1 MMNTGPKTTVS
12 LLLGTII
19 CLGAFFLIDNNI
31 PAQAL
36 HKEEQI
42 LESYDSLADFAN
54 AVKSGD
60 EEDLEEIPIQ
70 SMEAADIYDDADDT
84 LKDCIDLAAEVGDS
98 LTDREVV
105 HCVDDANYFENKY
118 TNSTVPVD
126 TSLATST
133 SAADTNED
141 TSIDTKSA
149 SDTSASDTSA
159 SDTSASDTSASD
171 TSASDTS
178 ASDTSASDDV
188 TGNSLINELVNTGK
202 FTEDEAKQFVSQN
215 MLSGADTT
223 SSSDDTSS
231 NANADD
237 TQASNTDANA
247 DDTQASNTDTNAD
260 DTQASNTDTNADDT
274 QASNTDTNADDT
286 QASNTDT
293 NADDTQA
300 SNNEENQADSSDSN
314 NSGNPEDYDSLSELV
329 SDIKN
334 GVVDTDEIPLN
345 DFQNSGAYQGADEQT
360 QDCIDLAA
368 KIGSNL
374 IDYEIV
380 RCSDDPNHF
389 KNQIAN
395 NGANNND
402 GTNNENSNNN
412 DNNN

>member
-178 ASDTSASDDV
+178 ASDTSASDTSASDDV

-231 NANADD
+231 NA
-237 TQASNTDANA
+237 
-247 DDTQASNTDTNAD
+247 
-260 DTQASNTDTNADDT
+260 NADDT